1 MSLRAHILILLALTA
16 CAPRA
21 EPPPPAP
28 LALDCD
34 RGFDAL
40 VQAVTAQPGFGE
52 ADAPGEP
59 YRYINADDGRTSYVV
74 TKPGAPG
81 HPAIVRQAGRSAG
94 QETTGC
100 AFGDKAGYDQLL
112 AYLSS
117 LSGARK
123 K

>member
-1 MSLRAHILILLALTA
+1 MSRKAHILLLLALGA
-16 CAPRA
+16 CAPKR

-28 LALDCD
+28 LALDCAQ
-34 RGFDAL
+34 GFDAL
-40 VQAVTAQPGFGE
+40 AQAVTAQPGFTE

-59 YRYINADDGRTSYVV
+59 YRYINAEDGRTSYVV

-81 HPAIVRQAGRSAG
+81 HPAIVRQAGGAAG